1 MDGGEGGGA
10 GEGTWWMIGEVIEDV
25 RIWVADRDGMD
36 VERGWLE
43 TTGSARLSSK
53 EACCEE
59 VRLLE
64 VGGVDDVRGE
74 DTHV

>member
-10 GEGTWWMIGEVIEDV
+10 GEGAWWMIGEVIEDV
-25 RIWVADRDGMD
+25 RIWVTDREGMD
-36 VERGWLE
+36 VGGERLE
-43 TTGSARLSSK
+43 TMGSVRLRSK

-74 DTHV
+74 DIHV